1 MEQVREIVR
10 EREPNLEKLVEI
22 SLKKERDTN
31 ERKNLKVL
39 EILKTKDT
47 LIENLQ
53 NKLVA

>member
-22 SLKKERDTN
+22 SLEKERDTN

>member
-31 ERKNLKVL
+31 ERKNFKVL